1 MQGGVIYDFGM
12 NNGDDVEYYLLKAD
26 KVVGVEA
33 NPALCKAV
41 EERFAQEIAAGRLV
55 VLNVALST
63 EDSGRSLD
71 FYTHKTNHVL
81 SQLAAPDLENAEE
94 FERVEV
100 LCRRPSEVIR
110 DHGAPRY
117 VKVDLEGMDGAVLR
131 EIFRAGIHPPKSR
144 RNPIPSMCTPPW
156 SMPGT
161 KPSALSMDGRSP
173 RNIVTPLSRRRMA
186 GRRSTSRRIR
196 RVRSEQTS
204 APNGRIPRPF
214 STRSHPPALAGRI
227 STRPTSSSLL
237 PLPRSESASAV
248 RRSLWHGSSCGVQG
262 LTSQAR
268 TDDRGGMYGR
278 AEGCRHRHGLH
289 PIARAHFRRSLCRER
304 RLLQ

>member
-55 VLNVALST
+55 ILNVALST

-71 FYTHKTNHVL
+71 FYIHRTNHVL
-81 SQLAAPDLENAEE
+81 SQLAAPGLENAEE

-131 EIFRAGIHPPKSR
+131 EIFRAGIHPPEISAESHSVDVYAALVDAGYKAFSLVDG
-144 RNPIPSMCTPPW
+144 W
-156 SMPGT
+156 SVAEKYRDAFIETSNGRQAFHF
-161 KPSALSMDGRSP
+161 KAHSAGPFGAD
-173 RNIVTPLSRRRMA
+173 
-186 GRRSTSRRIR
+186 
-196 RVRSEQTS
+196 VRSEWQDPETFFYTLASAGLGWKDIHASYFIEPAPAPSFGKRLGRQTL
-204 APNGRIPRPF
+204 
-214 STRSHPPALAGRI
+214 ALARQF
-227 STRPTSSSLL
+227 L
-237 PLPRSESASAV
+237 
-248 RRSLWHGSSCGVQG
+248 
-262 LTSQAR
+262 
-268 TDDRGGMYGR
+268 RG
-278 AEGCRHRHGLH
+278 
-289 PIARAHFRRSLCRER
+289 ARAYVTSKDR
-304 RLLQ
+304 